1 MQIVV
6 HYPKSIDTQN
16 ILSQRVAEIHAK
28 SAIAYLKSKQLPE
41 EKTKEIIDMVWQ
53 KIKND

>member
-28 SAIAYLKSKQLPE
+28 SAIEHLKQLE
-41 EKTKEIIDMVWQ
+41 NFNEQLSGIE
-53 KIKND
+53 

>member
-28 SAIAYLKSKQLPE
+28 SAIEHLKQMQFPE
-41 EKTKEIIDMVWQ
+41 EKTKGIIDMVWQ